1 MQTCGLICR
10 KLSINFCSLRSE
22 LNFFEYYKNLI
33 IFIFS
38 ACLIEDRGLEELVLD
53 EAIDCQLIELLRD
66 EVLPHSL
73 EVPHQF
79 ILNVVVL
86 LNKGSI
92 HSATTA
98 SSSLGCDVELKL
110 REEFAKICFE
120 TLLQFSLLDENAN
133 KESSIQ
139 LTSNDGGVAG
149 QLAITAL
156 LHRFEEVLKRFND
169 DERQSGKCPLPRYRL
184 SEISFVLKAVATLI
198 ISMKKAPPAKGKND
212 LSLLL

>member
-1 MQTCGLICR
+1 M
-10 KLSINFCSLRSE
+10 
-22 LNFFEYYKNLI
+22 
-33 IFIFS
+33 IFINYFPFS
-38 ACLIEDRGLEELVLD
+38 ACQIEDRGLDELVLD
-53 EAIDCQLIELLRD
+53 EAIDCQIIELLRD

-73 EVPHQF
+73 EVPQQF

-98 SSSLGCDVELKL
+98 SNAGCDAELKL
-110 REEFAKICFE
+110 REEFAKTCFE
-120 TLLQFSLLDENAN
+120 TLLQFSLLDESGNREAT
-133 KESSIQ
+133 SIQ
-139 LTSNDGGVAG
+139 LSGNEGGGVAG

-156 LHRFEEVLKRFND
+156 LHRFEEVLKKFND

-198 ISMKKAPPAKGKND
+198 ISMKKAPPAKGIFSLI
-212 LSLLL
+212 LS